1 MAINDE
7 IREQRKKL
15 KGKGVKAHLA
25 WFWEYEKI
33 PTLAVLCVGAIVIS
47 LIYHYVTYRPYVFG
61 TLFLNARA
69 QEMQSEEL
77 SADFME

>member
-47 LIYHYVTYRPYVFG
+47 LIYHYVT
-61 TLFLNARA
+61 
-69 QEMQSEEL
+69 
-77 SADFME
+77 